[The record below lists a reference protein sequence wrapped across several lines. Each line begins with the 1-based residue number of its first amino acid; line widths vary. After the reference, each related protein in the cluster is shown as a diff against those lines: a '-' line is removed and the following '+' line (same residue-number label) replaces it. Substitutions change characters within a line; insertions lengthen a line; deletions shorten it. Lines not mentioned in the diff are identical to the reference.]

1 MGKRHHAAGRRLS
14 PAMPMEEIEQQR
26 KHLKNQCCWL
36 SCAVIGVKLQ
46 DVVLED
52 VVCS

>member
-1 MGKRHHAAGRRLS
+1 MLQADKLS
-14 PAMPMEEIEQQR
+14 PAMPTEEIKQQR

-36 SCAVIGVKLQ
+36 RAAVIGVKLQ
-46 DVVLED
+46 DLVLDD